1 MIDEQ
6 DYVELKEILQTIA
19 GIIGRQERARA
30 EREELKKR
38 LIG

>member
-30 EREELKKR
+30 EREEFKKKFNA
-38 LIG
+38 